1 VCAPPEGDVL
11 AHVASIVLVITSLDA
26 PVDTMMTLPPMS
38 IVQAAADL
46 IWLPTLR
53 KFPDLTFA
61 LSEGGIGW
69 VPYFLE
75 RIDRVYTMHRAWT
88 HQDFGDKLPSEAF
101 LDRIALCFID
111 DGFGVES
118 RHKLNLDMVMW
129 ECDYPHSDSTW
140 PVSPETLVIYLD
152 GVPDDEIDRMTHR
165 NATRLYSFDMF
176 SHIPKD
182 QLTVGAL
189 QAKATDVDPGLRSS
203 DRLKK
208 TGTDTIS
215 VLDLASRLPTAASS

>member
-1 VCAPPEGDVL
+1 
-11 AHVASIVLVITSLDA
+11 
-26 PVDTMMTLPPMS
+26 
-38 IVQAAADL
+38 
-46 IWLPTLR
+46 
-53 KFPDLTFA
+53 
-61 LSEGGIGW
+61 
-69 VPYFLE
+69 
-75 RIDRVYTMHRAWT
+75 
-88 HQDFGDKLPSEAF
+88 
-101 LDRIALCFID
+101 
-111 DGFGVES
+111 
-118 RHKLNLDMVMW
+118 MVMW

-140 PVSPETLVIYLD
+140 PVPPETLAIYLD

-189 QAKATDVDPGLRSS
+189 RAQATDVDLGFRSS

-215 VLDLASRLPTAASS
+215 VLDLASKLPTAASS